1 MDTVYSMSAQIT
13 FYNGY
18 KGEVLKL
25 CYIHCETFYTDKLPT
40 VEAVIYN
47 QASLKINTSNFTLSI
62 FRNEIILFL
71 TS

>member
-1 MDTVYSMSAQIT
+1 MSAQIT

-25 CYIHCETFYTDKLPT
+25 CNLHCECETFYTDKLPT